1 MELKA
6 NGLTCERGGRIVFR
20 GLSLALRPG
29 QLMQLTGP
37 NGSGKSSLLRLV
49 AGLNEAQAGDI
60 ALTGGAKELSIGQQ
74 AHYIAHQ
81 EPVKA
86 ALSVHENLAFWRD
99 FLGGGEV
106 EEALEAFDLG
116 RLSSYPAGLLSA
128 GQKRRLALARLVLVP
143 RVLWLLDE
151 PTVGLDTASLARL
164 VGVMARQLDKGGMI
178 IAATHVPLGREPDLR
193 LDLGGLS

>member
-6 NGLTCERGGRIVFR
+6 NELTCERGGRIVFR
-20 GLSLALRPG
+20 GLSLALRTG

-49 AGLNEAQAGDI
+49 AGLNEATAGDI
-60 ALTGGAKELSIGQQ
+60 SLTGGAKDLSIGQQ

-106 EEALEAFDLG
+106 EGALEAFDLA

-164 VGVMARQLDKGGMI
+164 VGVMARQIDKGGMI
-178 IAATHVPLGREPDLR
+178 IAATHVPLGREPDVR
-193 LDLGGLS
+193 LDLGVPA